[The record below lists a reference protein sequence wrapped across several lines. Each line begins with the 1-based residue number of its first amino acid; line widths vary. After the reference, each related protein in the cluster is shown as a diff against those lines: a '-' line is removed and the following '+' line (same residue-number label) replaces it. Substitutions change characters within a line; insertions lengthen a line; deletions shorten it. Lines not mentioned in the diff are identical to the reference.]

1 MLGSSKIIT
10 HELVSNFGL
19 DFLQALEDL
28 QQWLDQR
35 SQPRAILKPTRNLVS
50 IQLRNCNYIDYTV
63 YTIHQK

>member
-1 MLGSSKIIT
+1 MLGSSKIST